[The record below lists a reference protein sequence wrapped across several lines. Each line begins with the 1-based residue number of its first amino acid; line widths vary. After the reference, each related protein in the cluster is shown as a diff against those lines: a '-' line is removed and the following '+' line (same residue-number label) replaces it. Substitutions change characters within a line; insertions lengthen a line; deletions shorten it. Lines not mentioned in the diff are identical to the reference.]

1 LATPQE
7 PAFSQTAAQRHASRR
22 FRWAFAAMLA
32 ALATLGPF
40 SIDAYLPAF
49 SGIQASLSATP
60 LEIQQ
65 TLSAYLFA
73 FGVMFLFHGALSDSF
88 GRRPV
93 ILVSLTVYTLASLG
107 GALAPNVHALI
118 LWRVVQG
125 LSVGAGMVVGRAMI
139 RDLYDTENA
148 QRLMSMVTL
157 FFGLAPAIAPVIG
170 GWLFAELG
178 WRSVFWFLTAVGALL
193 VAFGAWRLPETLPES
208 HRQPFH
214 PVALIKGYEEVGI
227 HARFLLLSL
236 VVGFNFNAFFL
247 YIVSAPVFLGEHLHL
262 GPQQYAWLFL
272 PCILGIIFGSQL
284 SGRAAGRQS
293 PARTVQR
300 AYVFMVA
307 AAAGN
312 LVYALLLPPALPWAV
327 IPLMIYGIGFA
338 MAMPSVTLIT
348 LDLFPTRRGMAAS
361 LQGFVSGMVNVVNA
375 GLISPALSHDPRFL
389 ACGMAAL
396 LAAGFA
402 CWRLYLRSARRRG
415 ALVET
420 LPGLPD

>member
-1 LATPQE
+1 
-7 PAFSQTAAQRHASRR
+7 
-22 FRWAFAAMLA
+22 MLA

-49 SGIQASLSATP
+49 AGIQESLSASP

-93 ILVSLTVYTLASLG
+93 ILVSLSVYTIASIG
-107 GALAPNVHALI
+107 GALAADVHMLI

-139 RDLYDTENA
+139 RDLYNTDDA

-157 FFGLAPAIAPVIG
+157 FFGLAPAVAPVIG
-170 GWLFAELG
+170 GWLFSELG
-178 WRSVFWFLTAVGALL
+178 WRSVFWFLAVVGALL
-193 VAFGAWRLPETLPES
+193 VGFGWRRLPETLPET

-272 PCILGIIFGSQL
+272 PCILGIMFGSQL
-284 SGRAAGRQS
+284 SGRAAGKQS
-293 PARTVQR
+293 PAKTVNR
-300 AYVFMVA
+300 AYVFMVVA
-307 AAAGN
+307 ALGN
-312 LVYALLLPPALPWAV
+312 FAYAMLLPPALPWAV
-327 IPLMIYGIGFA
+327 IPIMIYGIGFA

-375 GLISPALSHDPRFL
+375 GVISPALSHDTR
-389 ACGMAAL
+389 L
-396 LAAGFA
+396 LAAGMVGLLA
-402 CWRLYLRSARRRG
+402 GGLVCWWLYKRSARRRG
-415 ALVET
+415 SLVET
-420 LPGLPD
+420 LPGI